1 MLVYFAATT
10 QPACFFLPCQLG
22 SGKHHDEWFWRILK
36 VVSPHESALFGRHAE
51 NLASL
56 PSHDIAYSA
65 PDRKYFIVNSLSMV
79 LLIKTVKT
87 RRPTAPGSI

>member
-22 SGKHHDEWFWRILK
+22 SGKHHDEWFWRILT
-36 VVSPHESALFGRHAE
+36 VVNPHESDLFGRHAE

-56 PSHDIAYSA
+56 PSHLEPVPALLALTLALQVGSYVMDIW
-65 PDRKYFIVNSLSMV
+65 
-79 LLIKTVKT
+79 
-87 RRPTAPGSI
+87 